1 MLYLSLTL
9 LNPFV
14 AQDMPSGFES
24 IRYFT
29 RKLTK
34 NWALEC
40 CFYTIRG
47 YFVCTNLDIRTRGD
61 HIGLSIAL
69 GLMRYK
75 ISFEFYNINH
85 AKKHDE

>member
-14 AQDMPSGFES
+14 AQDIES
-24 IRYFT
+24 IRYFA

-34 NWALEC
+34 NWALEF

-61 HIGLSIAL
+61 HIGLSLAL

-75 ISFEFYNINH
+75 ISFELYNINH
-85 AKKHDE
+85 AQDNI